1 VKVVFDTNIYISAF
15 VIPGGNAERAYL
27 HAIEGDFNLC
37 TSIAILTEFA
47 RKLDEKFGWEKHRIE
62 QVITAIGNLATIF
75 KPSLRLKVVS
85 DDPDNR
91 VLECALESGAEL
103 IVTGDKHLLKLIKY
117 QHVEIIRLS
126 TFLTTLNQ
134 PPDL

>member
-1 VKVVFDTNIYISAF
+1 MKVVFDTNIYISAF

-37 TSIAILTEFA
+37 TSIAILTEMA

-75 KPSLRLKVVS
+75 KPSLRLKVIS
-85 DDPDNR
+85 DDPDNG